1 LVSHRDLEPAHVRT
15 QVGIVGAGPAGL
27 LLARLLEAQ
36 GIESVVLEQR
46 DRHYVEHRVRAG
58 VLEHGSAQTLREAGV
73 GARMDAE
80 GLPHDGTNLRFGLK
94 THRLDFAEL
103 TGRNVTVY
111 GQQEVVKDLI
121 AARLASGGELRF
133 EVDEVALEGLDS
145 AQPRITFRHNG
156 NRESVECDFV
166 IGADGFHGISR
177 GYVPNL
183 TAYERSYPFAWL
195 GILAEAPPSSAEL
208 IYARHANGFALHS
221 MRSPTIT
228 RMYLQVAPDES
239 LDEWSDDRIWA
250 ELHTRLADD
259 SGFALTEGPI
269 LTKGITPM
277 RSFVATPMQHDRLYL
292 AGDAAHIVPPTGA
305 KGMNL
310 AIADVR
316 LLAYALGGYYAAGRD
331 DLLAEYS
338 DTAGRRVWR
347 ATHFSWWMTTTLHK
361 SPDADPFDDALALA
375 QLNYIVTSRAQ
386 ATALA
391 ENYTGL
397 PYERDWF
404 YRHG

>member
-1 LVSHRDLEPAHVRT
+1 MRT

-27 LLARLLEAQ
+27 LLARLLEVQ

-46 DRHYVEHRVRAG
+46 DRDYVEHRVRAG

-80 GLPHDGTNLRFGLK
+80 GLPHDGTKLRFGLK

-103 TGRNVTVY
+103 TGRGVMVY

-121 AARLASGGELRF
+121 AARIASGDDLRF
-133 EVDEVALEGLDS
+133 EVSEVALEGLDS
-145 AQPRITFRHNG
+145 AQPRITFEHQG

-166 IGADGFHGISR
+166 IGTDGFHGVSR

-221 MRSPTIT
+221 MRSPTVT

-269 LTKGITPM
+269 VSKGITPM
-277 RSFVATPMQHDRLYL
+277 RSFVATPMQHGRLYL

-310 AIADVR
+310 AVADVR
-316 LLAYALGGYYAAGRD
+316 LLARALGGYFAAGRE

-338 DTAGRRVWR
+338 ETAGRRVWR
-347 ATHFSWWMTTTLHK
+347 ATHFSWWMTTTLHR
-361 SPDADPFDDALALA
+361 SPDDDPFDEALALA
-375 QLNYIVTSRAQ
+375 QLNYVVTSRAM

-397 PYERDWF
+397 PYEQDWF
-404 YRHG
+404 YR

>member
-1 LVSHRDLEPAHVRT
+1 LESAYVRT

-27 LLARLLEAQ
+27 LLGRLLEAQ
-36 GIESVVLEQR
+36 GIDSVVLERR

-58 VLEHGSAQTLREAGV
+58 VLEHGSASTLREAGV
-73 GARMDAE
+73 GTRMDAE

-121 AARLASGGELRF
+121 TARLASGGDLRF
-133 EVDEVALEGLDS
+133 EISNVAFEDLDS
-145 AQPRITFRHNG
+145 GQPRITFEHDGGRQ
-156 NRESVECDFV
+156 SLECDFV

-183 TAYERSYPFAWL
+183 TAYERTYPFAWL

-221 MRSPTIT
+221 MRSPTVT

-259 SGFALTEGPI
+259 AGFALTEGPI
-269 LTKGITPM
+269 VSKGITPM
-277 RSFVATPMQHDRLYL
+277 RSFVATPMQHGRLYL

-310 AIADVR
+310 AVADVR
-316 LLAYALGGYYAAGRD
+316 LLAYALGGYYAASRE
-331 DLLAEYS
+331 DLLAEYTEIAS
-338 DTAGRRVWR
+338 RRVWR
-347 ATHFSWWMTTTLHK
+347 ATHFSWWMTTTLHQ

-397 PYERDWF
+397 PYERDWS
-404 YRHG
+404 YR

>member
-1 LVSHRDLEPAHVRT
+1 MRT

-36 GIESVVLEQR
+36 GIESVVLEGR

-58 VLEHGSAQTLREAGV
+58 VLEHGGAETLREAGIGV
-73 GARMDAE
+73 RMDAE

-94 THRLDFAEL
+94 THRVDFAEL
-103 TGRNVTVY
+103 TGRNVMVY

-121 AARLASGGELRF
+121 AARVATGGELHF
-133 EVDEVALEGLDS
+133 EVSEVALEGLDS
-145 AQPRITFRHNG
+145 TQPRITFSREG
-156 NRESVECDFV
+156 SRESVECDFV

-177 GYVPNL
+177 GYVPDL

-195 GILAEAPPSSAEL
+195 GILAEAPPSCDEL

-221 MRSPTIT
+221 MRSPTVT

-239 LDEWSDDRIWA
+239 LDEWSDERIWA

-269 LTKGITPM
+269 VSKGITPM
-277 RSFVATPMQHDRLYL
+277 RSFVATPMQHGRLYL
-292 AGDAAHIVPPTGA
+292 AGVAAHIVPPTGA

-310 AIADVR
+310 AVADVR
-316 LLAYALGGYYAAGRD
+316 LLARALGGYYAAGRE
-331 DLLAEYS
+331 DLLAAYS
-338 DTAGRRVWR
+338 DTASRRVWR

-361 SPDADPFDDALALA
+361 SPDDDPFDDALALA
-375 QLNYIVTSRAQ
+375 QLNYVVTSRAM

-397 PYERDWF
+397 PYEHDW
-404 YRHG
+404 YYHR

>member
-1 LVSHRDLEPAHVRT
+1 
-15 QVGIVGAGPAGL
+15 

-36 GIESVVLEQR
+36 GIDSVVLEQR
-46 DRHYVEHRVRAG
+46 DRDYVEHRVRAG
-58 VLEHGSAQTLREAGV
+58 VLEHGSAETLREAGV
-73 GARMDAE
+73 GTRMDAE
-80 GLPHDGTNLRFGLK
+80 GLPHDGTNLRFELK

-121 AARLASGGELRF
+121 KARLASGGELRF
-133 EVDEVALEGLDS
+133 EVNDVALQGLDS
-145 AQPRITFRHNG
+145 AQPTITFEHQG
-156 NRESVECDFV
+156 NRERLECDFV

-177 GYVPNL
+177 GYIPNL
-183 TAYERSYPFAWL
+183 TAYERTYPFAWL

-221 MRSPTIT
+221 MRSPTVT

-239 LDEWSDDRIWA
+239 VDAWSDDRIWA

-259 SGFALTEGPI
+259 SGFVLSEGPI
-269 LTKGITPM
+269 ISKGITPM
-277 RSFVATPMQHDRLYL
+277 RSFVATPMQHGRLYL

-316 LLAYALGGYYAAGRD
+316 LLARALGGYYTASRE

-338 DTAGRRVWR
+338 ETAGRRVWR
-347 ATHFSWWMTTTLHK
+347 ATHFSWWMTTTLHRA
-361 SPDADPFDDALALA
+361 PDADPFDEALALS
-375 QLNYIVTSRAQ
+375 QLNYVVTSRAM

-397 PYERDWF
+397 PYEYDWF
-404 YRHG
+404 YRAD

>member
-1 LVSHRDLEPAHVRT
+1 MRT

-27 LLARLLEAQ
+27 LLARLLEVQ

-46 DRHYVEHRVRAG
+46 DRDYVEHRVRAG

-80 GLPHDGTNLRFGLK
+80 GLPHDGTKLRFGLK

-103 TGRNVTVY
+103 TGRGVMVY

-121 AARLASGGELRF
+121 AARIASGDDLRF
-133 EVDEVALEGLDS
+133 EVSEVALEGLDS
-145 AQPRITFRHNG
+145 AQPRITFEHQG

-166 IGADGFHGISR
+166 IGTDGFHGVSR

-208 IYARHANGFALHS
+208 IYARHAHGFALHS
-221 MRSPTIT
+221 MRSPTVT

-269 LTKGITPM
+269 VSKGITPM
-277 RSFVATPMQHDRLYL
+277 RSFVATPMQHGRLYL

-310 AIADVR
+310 AVADVR
-316 LLAYALGGYYAAGRD
+316 LLARALGGYFAAGRE

-338 DTAGRRVWR
+338 ETAGRRVWR
-347 ATHFSWWMTTTLHK
+347 ATHFSWWMTTTLHR
-361 SPDADPFDDALALA
+361 SPDDDPFDEALALA
-375 QLNYIVTSRAQ
+375 QLNYVVTSRAM

-397 PYERDWF
+397 PYEQDWF
-404 YRHG
+404 YR

>member
-1 LVSHRDLEPAHVRT
+1 MRT

-36 GIESVVLEQR
+36 GIESVVLEGR

-58 VLEHGSAQTLREAGV
+58 VLEHGGAETLREAGV
-73 GARMDAE
+73 GVRMDAE

-94 THRLDFAEL
+94 THRVDFAEL
-103 TGRNVTVY
+103 TGRNVMVY

-121 AARLASGGELRF
+121 AARVATGGELHF
-133 EVDEVALEGLDS
+133 EVSEVALEGLDS
-145 AQPRITFRHNG
+145 TQPRITFSRDG
-156 NRESVECDFV
+156 SRESVECDFV

-177 GYVPNL
+177 GYVPDL

-195 GILAEAPPSSAEL
+195 GILAEAPPSCDEL

-221 MRSPTIT
+221 MRSPTVT

-239 LDEWSDDRIWA
+239 LDEWSDERIWA

-269 LTKGITPM
+269 VSKGITPM
-277 RSFVATPMQHDRLYL
+277 RSFVATPMQHGRLYL

-310 AIADVR
+310 AVADVR
-316 LLAYALGGYYAAGRD
+316 LLARALGGYYAAGRE
-331 DLLAEYS
+331 DLLAAYS
-338 DTAGRRVWR
+338 DTASRRVWR

-361 SPDADPFDDALALA
+361 SPDDDPFDDALALA
-375 QLNYIVTSRAQ
+375 QLNYVVTSRAM

-397 PYERDWF
+397 PYEHDW
-404 YRHG
+404 YYHR